1 MTMDNRKLQSVKEFE
16 SYRTKIAESRKD
28 EYPVIYVCG
37 GTPCLAKGSR
47 AVAHA
52 FKKEIESQGLA
63 CKVELRHKVTGCQGF
78 CSKGPVVSFGNDIV
92 YLEVKPN
99 HVPEIMEKTVKNAQ
113 VIDSLGY
120 KDPQTKKRSASFE
133 GIPFY
138 SHQKGMILKGLREI
152 DPLEIDDYIARGGY
166 ASLVRAFAM
175 VPEEVIDLIAE
186 SGLRGRGGGG
196 FPAGAKWKSCRA
208 IDSEV
213 RYVLCNGDEGDP
225 GAFMDRSIME
235 GNPHAVIEGM
245 IVGAWAVGAHHGY
258 AYIRDEYPLAVKVMK
273 KAVEDATAM
282 GLLGRN
288 ILGTGFDFDIKITR
302 GGGAFVCGESS
313 ALMRSIEGKVGEP
326 RAKYIRSVEKGLY
339 DLPTVLNNVETWTN
353 VPLIVNNGAQWYRK
367 TGTQGSPGTKVF
379 SLAGKA
385 VNTGLVEVPMGTT
398 IRELVEKVGGGIRG
412 GRKFKAVQTGGPSGG
427 CIPESLADLPI
438 DFDSLS
444 KAGSMMGSGGIIVM
458 DEATCMVD
466 VAKYFISFLAEE
478 SCGKCSPCRD
488 GLPRMKQILT
498 DITEGR
504 GKEGDIELLEELCE
518 VLSYGALCGLGSSAP
533 NPVLSTIKY
542 FREEYE
548 AHIRDKRCP
557 AGVCRELVTFR
568 IDADACTGCTLCAK
582 QCPQACITGERKKA
596 HVIDQSTCIKCGV
609 CRDVCKFDAVRVE

>member
-1 MTMDNRKLQSVKEFE
+1 MESMKLQSVDELKR
-16 SYRTKIAESRKD
+16 YREKILSFRKND
-28 EYPVIYVCG
+28 YPVVYVCG

-47 AVAHA
+47 AVADA
-52 FKKEIESQGLA
+52 FRKEIESQGLA
-63 CKVELRHKVTGCQGF
+63 CGVELRHKVTGCQGF
-78 CSKGPVVSFGNDIV
+78 CSKGPVVSFGNDVV
-92 YLEVKPN
+92 YLEVKPD
-99 HVPEIMEKTVKNAQ
+99 HVPEILEKTVKNGR
-113 VIDSLGY
+113 VIESLGY
-120 KDPQTKKRSASFE
+120 KDPTTKQRSASFE

-138 SHQKGMILKGLREI
+138 SHQKGLILKDLREM
-152 DPLEIDDYIARGGY
+152 DPLQIDDYIARGGY
-166 ASLVRAFAM
+166 ASLAAAFSTD
-175 VPEEVIDLIAE
+175 PEKIIDLIEE

-196 FPAGAKWKSCRA
+196 FPTGAKWRSCRA
-208 IDSEV
+208 VDAQT

-258 AYIRDEYPLAVKVMK
+258 AYIRDEYPLAVKVMR
-273 KAVEDATAM
+273 KAVADATAL
-282 GLLGRN
+282 GLLGKN

-339 DLPTVLNNVETWTN
+339 DLPTVLNNVETWAN
-353 VPLIVNNGAQWYRK
+353 VPLIVNNGATWYK
-367 TGTQGSPGTKVF
+367 GVGTDGSSGTKVF

-385 VNTGLVEVPMGTT
+385 VNTGLIEVPMGIT
-398 IRELVEKVGGGIRG
+398 IRELVEKIGGGIIG
-412 GRKFKAVQTGGPSGG
+412 GRRFKAVQTGGPSGG

-438 DFDSLS
+438 DFDSLT

-458 DEATCMVD
+458 DDATCMVD

-478 SCGKCSPCRD
+478 SCGKCTPCRD
-488 GLPRMKQILT
+488 GLPRMKKILT

-504 GKEGDIELLEELCE
+504 GKPGDIEVLEELCE
-518 VLSYGALCGLGSSAP
+518 VLRYGALCGLGTSAP
-533 NPVLSTIKY
+533 NPVLSTIRY

-548 AHIRDKRCP
+548 AHINEKRCP
-557 AGVCRELVTFR
+557 AGVCRALITFR
-568 IDADACTGCTLCAK
+568 IDPDACTGCTLCAK
-582 QCPQACITGERKKA
+582 NCPQECISGERKQV
-596 HVIDQSTCIKCGV
+596 HVIDQSRCIKCGV
-609 CRDVCKFDAVRVE
+609 CKDVCKFDAVRVE